1 MSGADE
7 GKPHH
12 GLTRLALVMLV
23 VAGVGASLVAWQVL
37 RTPATSLLA
46 RRGDTPPPT
55 APATGPAAGPVTPA
69 LIARGGTLVQ
79 LQCAGCHDTAQ
90 RLVGPSWQAI
100 GDRYAAMAT
109 QDPIC
114 GDGRGL
120 IGDGI
125 SHPVPGWDGYPP
137 GPTGIDLSPDDRT
150 AIAAWV
156 LDVAKRGTK

>member
-1 MSGADE
+1 MSDAS
-7 GKPHH
+7 HH
-12 GLTRLALVMLV
+12 GVTRLALAMLV
-23 VAGVGASLVAWQVL
+23 VVLVVASLVAWQVL
-37 RTPATSLLA
+37 QTPATAVPIRAGEDPPVSLA
-46 RRGDTPPPT
+46 ASPSVT
-55 APATGPAAGPVTPA
+55 AVAVTPA
-69 LIARGGTLVQ
+69 LIAHGDTLIRQ
-79 LQCAGCHDTAQ
+79 QCAGCHDTAQ

-100 GDRYAAMAT
+100 AAHYAAMAT

-120 IGDGI
+120 IGNAV
-125 SHPVPGWDGYPP
+125 SHPAPGWDGYPP